1 MITIDEITI
10 VVDGREII
18 YDYSEQIPAG
28 SITVIVGPNGCGKST
43 LLAAIAGDIA
53 PDKGTITIDEHHP
66 ILTPA
71 DTLAG
76 IRSMV
81 VQNQSFVL
89 GFTVRQVIEMAGDSA
104 HVMKALELTEIAD
117 RLVTTLSGGEAQRL
131 KLAGFL
137 ADAATSSTALSK
149 AASLARDGTEKP
161 LNLRTNCSDASR
173 ISNSVA
179 GGSKLNRVLMLRHM
193 AQGALA
199 VGGDLRLKHSCPARG
214 WPSSRRSPAVRKCVR
229 GRFSRRGRSS

>member
-53 PDKGTITIDEHHP
+53 PDKGTITIDDHHP
-66 ILTPA
+66 ILTA
-71 DTLAG
+71 TNTLAG

-89 GFTVRQVIEMAGDSA
+89 GFTVREVIEMAGDSA
-104 HVMKALELTEIAD
+104 QVMKALELTEIAD
-117 RLVTTLSGGEAQRL
+117 RLVTTLSGGEAQRVAIAQAIAQNTPVL
-131 KLAGFL
+131 LLDEPLA
-137 ADAATSSTALSK
+137 
-149 AASLARDGTEKP
+149 
-161 LNLRTNCSDASR
+161 
-173 ISNSVA
+173 
-179 GGSKLNRVLMLRHM
+179 
-193 AQGALA
+193 AQ
-199 VGGDLRLKHSCPARG
+199 DIHS
-214 WPSSRRSPAVRKCVR
+214 R
-229 GRFSRRGRSS
+229 GRIIELLKDLAEQGKTIVVVAHSNETELSWADKVIKQFH

>member
-10 VVDGREII
+10 VIDGREII

-66 ILTPA
+66 ILTAA

-89 GFTVRQVIEMAGDSA
+89 GFTVRQVIEMGGASA
-104 HVMKALELTEIAD
+104 EVMKALELTEIAD
-117 RLVTTLSGGEAQRL
+117 RLVTTLSGGEAQRVAIAQAIAQNAPVL
-131 KLAGFL
+131 LLDEPLA
-137 ADAATSSTALSK
+137 
-149 AASLARDGTEKP
+149 
-161 LNLRTNCSDASR
+161 
-173 ISNSVA
+173 
-179 GGSKLNRVLMLRHM
+179 
-193 AQGALA
+193 AQ
-199 VGGDLRLKHSCPARG
+199 DIHS
-214 WPSSRRSPAVRKCVR
+214 R
-229 GRFSRRGRSS
+229 GRIIELLKDLAEQGKTIVVVAHSNETELSWADKVIKQFH

>member
-66 ILTPA
+66 ILTA
-71 DTLAG
+71 ANTLAG

-81 VQNQSFVL
+81 VQNQSFTL
-89 GFTVRQVIEMAGDSA
+89 GFTVRQVIEMAGDGA
-104 HVMKALELTEIAD
+104 QVMKALELTDLAD
-117 RLVTTLSGGEAQRL
+117 RLVTTLSGGEAQRVAIAQAIAQNTPVL
-131 KLAGFL
+131 LLDEPLA
-137 ADAATSSTALSK
+137 
-149 AASLARDGTEKP
+149 
-161 LNLRTNCSDASR
+161 
-173 ISNSVA
+173 
-179 GGSKLNRVLMLRHM
+179 
-193 AQGALA
+193 AQD
-199 VGGDLRLKHSCPARG
+199 VHS
-214 WPSSRRSPAVRKCVR
+214 R
-229 GRFSRRGRSS
+229 GRIIALLQDLAEQGKTIVVVAHSNETELSWADKVIKQFH

>member
-10 VVDGREII
+10 VIDGREII

-66 ILTPA
+66 ILTAA

-81 VQNQSFVL
+81 IQNQSFVL

-117 RLVTTLSGGEAQRL
+117 RLVTTLSGGEAQRVAIAQAIAQNAPVL
-131 KLAGFL
+131 LLDEPLAAQDIHSRKRIIELLQDL
-137 ADAATSSTALSK
+137 AEQGKTVVVVAHSNETELSWADK
-149 AASLARDGTEKP
+149 VIKQF
-161 LNLRTNCSDASR
+161 
-173 ISNSVA
+173 
-179 GGSKLNRVLMLRHM
+179 H
-193 AQGALA
+193 
-199 VGGDLRLKHSCPARG
+199 
-214 WPSSRRSPAVRKCVR
+214 
-229 GRFSRRGRSS
+229 